1 LFAAEAG
8 ARDLDRFPAAN
19 HPSNPTKGF
28 TVRQAVKLLCLSGAA
43 AVVIGLG
50 GCASAPT
57 PAGMT
62 VTSEAVQV
70 NPKLKGS
77 VTVTSVTAGKD
88 VAAGH
93 NAAFRKALEDTLSR
107 AGYLAA
113 NGSAARYRLTA
124 ELRQLEQ
131 PLGSADL
138 HVTSDVQYK
147 LTGPSGPA
155 QDLPVMAVGSATSS
169 DGFTTGQRMRIASER
184 AIQENIKVL
193 LNQLADVE

>member
-1 LFAAEAG
+1 
-8 ARDLDRFPAAN
+8 
-19 HPSNPTKGF
+19 
-28 TVRQAVKLLCLSGAA
+28 VRQAIQLLLVSGAA
-43 AVVIGLG
+43 AAVMSLG
-50 GCASAPT
+50 GCATSPT
-57 PAGMT
+57 AAGMT
-62 VTSEAVQV
+62 VTGEAVQA

-77 VTVTSVTAGKD
+77 VAVTAVTAAKD
-88 VAAGH
+88 VAPGRD
-93 NAAFRKALEDTLSR
+93 AAFRKALEDTLSR

-113 NGSAARYRLTA
+113 NGSAARYQLTA

-138 HVTSDVQYK
+138 NVTSAVQYK

-155 QDLPVMAVGSATSS
+155 QDLPVVAVGSATSS
-169 DGFTTGQRMRIASER
+169 DGFTAGQRTRIASER